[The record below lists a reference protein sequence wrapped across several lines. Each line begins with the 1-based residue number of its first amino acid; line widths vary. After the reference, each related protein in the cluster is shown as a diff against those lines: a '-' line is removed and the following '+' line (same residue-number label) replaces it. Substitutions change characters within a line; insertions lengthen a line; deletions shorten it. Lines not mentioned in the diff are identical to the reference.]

1 MPRPTKKEAQM
12 GRETAKTRYERHMR
26 KFVISFDRRKD
37 QSVIDEIE
45 RHDNY
50 TGYIRELV
58 KRDVERG
65 GR

>member
-1 MPRPTKKEAQM
+1 MR
-12 GRETAKTRYERHMR
+12 RETAKTRYERHMR